1 MYDFCRIKVT
11 LRFFE
16 NIFGDGPMDVPAD
29 IAINMLLYQ
38 HYAKKE
44 GYKMLLFDLESD
56 PHEKNDISNDF
67 PEIVNNLLKDVEEL
81 KERRP
86 VHPRYWM
93 MSPNWTKEGF
103 VPGLYIHLDDLDTLN
118 VVQ

>member
-1 MYDFCRIKVT
+1 
-11 LRFFE
+11 
-16 NIFGDGPMDVPAD
+16 
-29 IAINMLLYQ
+29 
-38 HYAKKE
+38 
-44 GYKMLLFDLESD
+44 MLLFDLESD

-81 KERRP
+81 KKRRP

-103 VPGLYIHLDDLDTLN
+103 VPGLYIYLDDLDTLN
-118 VVQ
+118 VVQR